1 MELSPQQRRRNA
13 RGASDDARPL
23 RTKRRLAAAVGSV
36 LGAGAEVSVAS
47 VSAAA
52 GVGREYVLHP
62 LHLARRP
69 ARFCDRLT
77 VRRHRSARPREANGG
92 RTRQARNHPHRTPL
106 SCSRPFS
113 TIRRSSCSRRA
124 RPQQSECGPH
134 LVAAMKASLRQ
145 TILVERPEASEAFL
159 EITSTYIASGVIAVV
174 VDAIERPDGI
184 DRDELV
190 AALPT
195 RFLGDRRSSE
205 GVRSGGRMRGSR
217 TSAAPARAVAAH
229 AADSQNAADSQHAAD
244 SQNRPRGAESD
255 ACDFRVFPRIPRRHT
270 PVFPPRCAERPRV
283 WTRIGRVAHTRC
295 NCETEESRGVA
306 QLG

>member
-52 GVGREYVLHP
+52 GVGRSTFYTHFTSLDDLLDFAIDSLFADIGP
-62 LHLARRP
+62 LDHARRTAGALGRLEITRIGLAELLAAFLDNQALLVFATSSP
-69 ARFCDRLT
+69 ATERM
-77 VRRHRSARPREANGG
+77 
-92 RTRQARNHPHRTPL
+92 RT
-106 SCSRPFS
+106 
-113 TIRRSSCSRRA
+113 
-124 RPQQSECGPH
+124 H

-190 AALPT
+190 AVLLDALPSWLT
-195 RFLGDRRSSE
+195 GGQASSE
-205 GVRSGGRMRGSR
+205 AG
-217 TSAAPARAVAAH
+217 
-229 AADSQNAADSQHAAD
+229 
-244 SQNRPRGAESD
+244 
-255 ACDFRVFPRIPRRHT
+255 
-270 PVFPPRCAERPRV
+270 
-283 WTRIGRVAHTRC
+283 
-295 NCETEESRGVA
+295 
-306 QLG
+306 